1 MNIGPGLIS
10 GERSFLV
17 GVYSGGP
24 ISGWAYKW
32 DGSFVRTKIK
42 QHSQLLNIFYL
53 YNLKTEKWNKV
64 SSCSLHNWIEI
75 GIEIASTHTKFME
88 NRSKKLSAQKN
99 LRE

>member
-24 ISGWAYKW
+24 ISGWAYKR

-42 QHSQLLNIFYL
+42 QYSQLQNIFYL
-53 YNLKTEKWNKV
+53 YNLKTDKIKQNIF
-64 SSCSLHNWIEI
+64 LFLFTT
-75 GIEIASTHTKFME
+75 G
-88 NRSKKLSAQKN
+88 
-99 LRE
+99 